1 MKSRSAIGF
10 TLIELMVTIT
20 MIAIVLTV
28 GVPSFQA
35 SIRNSVLTA
44 GINEFVAALN
54 FARGEAIKRGVNV
67 TVRRTSSPCPSTS
80 SSVGYEGGWQ
90 VFTDVNAHGCNDSSS
105 DQVLRTHA
113 SLNNGYTLW
122 GNSVVNYISYK
133 PDGTSQNY
141 GSFAL
146 CDATNTLTPNT
157 ARVISVSMLGRITMV
172 TAGSNGSLT
181 FSNSGGGPCPASP

>member
-20 MIAIVLTV
+20 MIGIVLAV
-28 GVPSFQA
+28 GVPSFQS
-35 SIRNSVLTA
+35 SIRNSVLTG
-44 GINEFVAALN
+44 GINEFIAALN

-67 TVRRTSSPCPSTS
+67 TVRKASSS

-90 VFTDVNAHGCNDSSS
+90 VFTDFNADGQNDSSS

-113 SLNNGYTLW
+113 SLNTGYTLW
-122 GNSVVNYISYK
+122 GNNSVVNRISYQ
-133 PDGTSQNY
+133 PDGTSQNF

-146 CDATNTLTPNT
+146 CDATQKLTTST
-157 ARVISVSMLGRITMV
+157 ARVISVNNLGRITSA
-172 TAGSNGSLT
+172 TGNSNGILT
-181 FSNSGGGPCPASP
+181 YTSKANPTCASP